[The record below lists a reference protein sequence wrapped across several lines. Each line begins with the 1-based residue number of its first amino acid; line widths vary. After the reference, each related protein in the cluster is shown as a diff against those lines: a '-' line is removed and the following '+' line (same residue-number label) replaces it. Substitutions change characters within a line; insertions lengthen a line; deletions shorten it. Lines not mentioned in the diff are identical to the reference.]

1 MIREAVLRRLAVPFI
16 LLLLSLTPGLSA
28 AASKEPR
35 ISGIHGQVK
44 GREARVAFA
53 VLDAFSPEMVEA
65 LKSGIEV
72 SFKTAIRVE
81 RVHRRWFNT
90 TVGEIEFSRSVRYDA
105 LSRVYRLHRENG
117 EELLTDVL
125 DAIDGMTRYEVLVP
139 LSADVDRGKKYRA
152 YVRTRLD
159 KVGLSEPLRSI
170 FFFSSLWDLETDW
183 GKGYLNA
190 P

>member
-16 LLLLSLTPGLSA
+16 LLSLSLTPTFAS
-28 AASKEPR
+28 AASKGPKITGIVGEVKNRQAR
-35 ISGIHGQVK
+35 ISFNVT
-44 GREARVAFA
+44 
-53 VLDAFSPEMVEA
+53 DAFSPEMVEA

-72 SFKTAIRVE
+72 SFRTAIRVE
-81 RVHRRWFNT
+81 RVHRRWFDT
-90 TVGEIEFSRSVRYDA
+90 TVGDVEFSRSVRYDA

-125 DAIDGMTRYEVLVP
+125 DAIEGMTRYSVVVP
-139 LSADVDRGKKYRA
+139 ISAEVDRGKKYRA
-152 YVRTRLD
+152 YVKTRLD

-170 FFFSSLWDLETDW
+170 FFFSSLWDIETTW
-183 GKGYLNA
+183 EKGYLHA